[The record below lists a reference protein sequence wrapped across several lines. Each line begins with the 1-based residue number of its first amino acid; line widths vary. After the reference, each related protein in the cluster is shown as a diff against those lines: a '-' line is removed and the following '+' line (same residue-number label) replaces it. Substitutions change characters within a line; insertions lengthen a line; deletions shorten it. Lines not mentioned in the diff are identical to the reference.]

1 MIDIHDIEEKITSE
15 IYKKIRELKTELFES
30 SGTTLGRN
38 WDDLTPK
45 YKKWKQKIRGSA
57 YPINIFT
64 GYLLQSLIDNAIKVN
79 ASYDENLDNLSF
91 KIDLDT
97 DRIGLD
103 YANYVNDKREYIS
116 LSEQEKKFLDDLV
129 VGIVEDYLEGGL

>member
-64 GYLLQSLIDNAIKVN
+64 SKSNRQRNKSKCKL
-79 ASYDENLDNLSF
+79 
-91 KIDLDT
+91 
-97 DRIGLD
+97 R
-103 YANYVNDKREYIS
+103 R
-116 LSEQEKKFLDDLV
+116 KFR
-129 VGIVEDYLEGGL
+129 

>member
-1 MIDIHDIEEKITSE
+1 M
-15 IYKKIRELKTELFES
+15 
-30 SGTTLGRN
+30 
-38 WDDLTPK
+38 
-45 YKKWKQKIRGSA
+45 
-57 YPINIFT
+57 
-64 GYLLQSLIDNAIKVN
+64 
-79 ASYDENLDNLSF
+79 SF